1 MEGRKESKY
10 NLAGIC
16 ANCGKPVKIELTIAT
31 ELIETNEGKGTE
43 GKDND
48 GKTKIAGVDAEV
60 TESGDIRPAD
70 AKGPAGT
77 KDSVPEPTDSGKS
90 KADKRSGGKTK

>member
-31 ELIETNEGKGTE
+31 ELIETDEGKSTEEEYDDIGPETKAVLERDAKGT
-43 GKDND
+43 D
-48 GKTKIAGVDAEV
+48 V
-60 TESGDIRPAD
+60 RPAD
-70 AKGPAGT
+70 TKGATGT
-77 KDSVPEPTDSGKS
+77 TSSTFKSADSGKS
-90 KADKRSGGKTK
+90 KANKRSGSKAK